1 MRTTASWSSSSSS
14 LNNVAQ
20 SKPTPTIKD
29 HNEEVKFVPVSLIKS
44 EIIPPSPNNSTPS
57 TVDILLDFCGFSWVS
72 YGISNLLII
81 SQFPSPF
88 QQQEEA
94 LKSPIF
100 RQVVELSSDDQCENV
115 VGALAWSPL
124 SDGEI
129 SVALGN
135 SICIL
140 SHQGSFCWRQ
150 SEVLVQ
156 SSKVEAIKWTG
167 SGDGIVAVG
176 TEVVLWKRKSRAWE
190 IAWKFSVEQ
199 PQNLVSATWTAEGH
213 VATAHYTNE
222 SSSSPLS
229 RCVLVSQ
236 SDRRNGV
243 VKTEL
248 RHPQPV
254 SMIQWR
260 PSSGIDTHRDVLLTC
275 CLDGTVRLWSDI
287 DNRSAKKSVRDFNDQ
302 RTVRPSFH
310 VTAVIEINQSLKGSL
325 GVDTFVTWASD
336 IGGMFDTDGGVDT
349 SFSSDAS
356 EFDTT
361 VKCEWLI
368 VFGAQMLLTYWAVHC
383 LDDVSPLRFPRVTL
397 WRRQELL
404 GSQASSS
411 SFQGSGISNYL
422 IKAFISRS
430 KLFGPPTVC
439 SLFQLSSDNSMRW
452 LQLDT
457 SGSNENDGSLS
468 LDGHA
473 GNILQVAVHPCSSDV
488 GIAASLDSN
497 GVLLLW
503 SLSSVSSSTLGI
515 PTLVPPTWK
524 ILSKI
529 LVRNFSSTY
538 SSLWWA
544 PLALDEARV
553 LLMSHNEGVD
563 CFIVNIYERAEHNPS
578 CHKLCTIPFTGHSRA
593 DGHVKIF
600 ANPMSSTSE
609 KSLLS
614 DSFMLFGVWMNP
626 FLALSWKIVLHCDNS
641 ASNGGDLNELGEDIS
656 DSGTWR
662 RASTFAGKKYGIVV
676 DSCSSNMPD
685 PHCHD
690 RVTSFAIVSTVN
702 LLPSDQLNFNF
713 SCSSPAYHMATGCA
727 DGNVKLWRSISSKS
741 STLVPELKNL
751 PWGLVGMFST
761 HQGPVHSLSSGASG
775 QKIASISRVD
785 QSENVSTLCIW
796 EPVRTIGAGHFFL
809 EDKISLDEIVVAL
822 NWLLVG
828 DGQLLLGVCTK
839 NQLRVFA
846 QNKSHRQAFGK
857 AGETLERN
865 IWNCIARAR
874 IFPDAN
880 DFIWGPKATAVVVHD
895 KYFSL
900 FSKCLPVEKTLKN
913 DQQKIDS
920 ACGTNGRNLLEVADK
935 LSKSLPIYHP
945 EALLLNL
952 YTGNLKRAFVAVS
965 HLVGYLS
972 AVTNESG
979 YNSSR
984 LSHVVPQ
991 IPLSEYF
998 EDSVSTSNAS
1008 DKGLQWGMNTS
1019 FQSSSTQSI
1028 GGYSLDSN
1036 ASSNLLG
1043 GTSRKSEI
1051 TGFIESLEKIPEIAA
1066 IINMEKSEILAII
1079 DLLGEVS
1086 DPSRSS
1092 AYASLD
1098 EPARRFWVPVRFQ
1111 QLCFLRRL
1119 GRLPSMDELVIDSG
1133 LIAWAFHSDCQESL
1147 LNSVI
1152 SNEPSWMDLRK
1163 LGAGFWFSDVA
1174 QLRSRMEKLAR
1185 LQFLKKR
1192 DPKDSALLYIA
1203 LNRVQVL
1210 AGLFKVSKDERDKP
1224 LVAFLSRNFQ
1234 EEKHKAAALKNA
1246 YVLMGKHQLELAT
1259 AFFLLGGDPISAIS
1273 ICAKT
1278 LGDEQ
1283 LALVICRLLEGY
1295 GGALE
1300 QHLISKIL
1308 LPDATE
1314 KGDYWLA
1321 SILEWTSG
1329 NYSQCFLKFLDLQSD
1344 SLADQ
1349 SILPSNGAAFL
1360 DPKVGQYCQMLTTKN
1375 SMKNFVGESSAAL
1388 LSRWATLMTST
1399 ALNRCGLPLDA
1410 LECLSSSSYI
1420 SEDVYQGSNSDIEKP
1435 GILPGVLK
1443 TPSNDSSNWLSADV
1457 ALNLESNIKLDMAV
1471 QYISKLMME
1480 HPSWQSTVLTSSE
1493 CETYKSEL
1501 SVEKFQHNLNLILA
1515 TFERKFLLNPA
1526 DLINM
1531 ILIYSCNDGLSFIGH
1546 CMLHNHI
1553 SQQEPQIDSEG
1564 RFLLHPPLPQ
1574 MFIKA
1579 TEDVSHLYTLYIMRC
1594 SITSFPLNPSSSQL
1608 DRLSTCISSELH
1620 GWDTDMQRLLHP
1632 LRNLRKIMKLYSSS
1646 FGPENLKTFAP
1657 IDLLEYYVLFASAWL
1672 QRNLKYLILIV
1683 YPILV
1688 AYSDGHTPEIDV
1700 ASLRKILR
1708 QRVEIMTRDSE
1719 KRVED
1724 PERQILKHEQAG
1736 QAIFPLPEDERW
1748 KIIGACLWRLLAKF
1762 TNDQLKSIFNG
1773 VEDGNP
1779 PIGVSLSTSSRGST
1793 ESDGR
1798 NTSEQIKNVPLFLS
1812 RLVKRTVARVSSS
1825 HIKQLASLLRQKVQK
1840 GMPIPTVL
1848 WLEQPNQSAPG
1859 PLINHLNQGNDILQL
1874 LNKEDGAS
1882 LIEIL
1887 WQFSASPKEIR
1898 EGLEQEKIWWLQSI
1912 SQNSSKGWSD
1922 IDKGSG
1928 SEIENSETSKNDQEV
1943 SSNTANG
1950 THGSQ
1955 ENLTL
1960 HDSRRKDSAPIKE
1973 VTKFL
1978 KPMEIYKKNGQ
1989 LLEAMCI
1996 NSIDRQ
2002 QIAVA
2007 SNRKGIIF
2015 LNSRDE
2021 QSRDLADYI
2030 WSESDWP
2037 KNGWAGT
2044 ECTPVP
2050 TFVSPGIG
2058 LGSSEKGKHLGLGGA
2073 TVGLGS
2079 LARPGRDMTGGGA
2092 FGIPGY
2098 AGMGA
2103 SGLGWGTQ
2111 QEFEEFADP
2120 PATVGNISSRALS
2133 SHPSRPLFL
2142 AGSSNTHIY
2151 LWEFGKERASATYGV
2166 LPAANVPPP
2175 YALASISS
2183 LKFDHYGHRFVTAA
2197 FDGTVCT
2204 WQLEVGGRSNICP
2217 TESSICFNNYA
2228 SDVTY
2233 VAGSGSVIAAAG
2245 HSSTGA
2251 NVVIWDTLAP
2261 PSTSQA
2267 SLVCH
2272 EGGACSISVFDND
2285 IGSGSISPIIV
2296 TGGKNGDIGLHD
2308 FRFIAT
2314 GKARQRNSNVAES
2327 PTHHTRLVTSNQ
2339 VGEHNNGMLWYIPK
2353 AHLGTITRVATIP
2366 HTSLFLTGSKDGD
2379 VKLWDAKRSE
2389 LVFHWPKLHEKHT
2402 FLQPSS
2408 RGFGGVVQD
2417 AVTDIQVLPH
2427 GFLTCGGDGTV
2438 KLIQLKDMQY
2448 RT

>member
-1 MRTTASWSSSSSS
+1 MRTTTSWSSSSS
-14 LNNVAQ
+14 LNGAQ
-20 SKPTPTIKD
+20 SSNDHKSKPMPNIED
-29 HNEEVKFVPVSLIKS
+29 HNEEVKFPVSLIKS
-44 EIIPPSPNNSTPS
+44 EIIPPSPNSSTSS
-57 TVDILLDFCGFSWVS
+57 TVDILLDFLGLSWVS

-81 SQFPSPF
+81 SQFPSP
-88 QQQEEA
+88 QEEEA
-94 LKSPIF
+94 LKKIGPIF

-115 VGALAWSPL
+115 VRAVAWSPL

-129 SVALGN
+129 AVALDN
-135 SICIL
+135 SICLL
-140 SHQGSFCWRQ
+140 SNQGSFCWRQ
-150 SEVLVQ
+150 SVVLVQ

-176 TEVVLWKRKSRAWE
+176 TEVILWKRKSRAWE
-190 IAWKFSVEQ
+190 IAWKFNAEQ
-199 PQNLVSATWTAEGH
+199 PQNLVSATWSTEGH
-213 VATAHYTNE
+213 VATAHYSNE
-222 SSSSPLS
+222 SSSSLS
-229 RCVLVSQ
+229 KCVLVSQ

-254 SMIQWR
+254 SMIWWR

-302 RTVRPSFH
+302 KTVRPSFH
-310 VTAVIEINQSLKGSL
+310 VTAVIEINQSLNGTL

-356 EFDTT
+356 ESDTT
-361 VKCEWLI
+361 VNCEWLI
-368 VFGAQMLLTYWAVHC
+368 VFGPQMLLTYWAVHC
-383 LDDVSPLRFPRVTL
+383 LDDISPLRFPRVTL

-411 SFQGSGISNYL
+411 SLQGSGISNLL
-422 IKAFISRS
+422 IKALISRS
-430 KLFGPPTVC
+430 KLFDPPTVC
-439 SLFQLSSDNSMRW
+439 SLFQLSSDNSMKW
-452 LQLDT
+452 LQLDA
-457 SGSNENDGSLS
+457 SRSNEKDGSLN

-473 GNILQVAVHPCSSDV
+473 GNILQVAVHSGSTDV

-503 SLSSVSSSTLGI
+503 SVSSVSSSTLGT

-529 LVRNFSSTY
+529 LVHNFSRSTY
-538 SSLWWA
+538 SSLGWA
-544 PLALDEARV
+544 PLALDDARV
-553 LLMSHNEGVD
+553 LLLGHSEGID
-563 CFIVNIYERAEHNPS
+563 CFIVNISERGQNNTL
-578 CHKLCTIPFTGHSRA
+578 CHKLCTIPFTGHSHA
-593 DGHVKIF
+593 DGHAKIF
-600 ANPMSSTSE
+600 ANPLSSTCE
-609 KSLLS
+609 KSFFS
-614 DSFMLFGVWMNP
+614 NSFMLFGVWTNP
-626 FLALSWKIVLHCDNS
+626 FIALSWKIMLHYDDS
-641 ASNGGDLNELGEDIS
+641 ASNGGDLIELEGDIRN
-656 DSGTWR
+656 SGAWR
-662 RASTFAGKKYGIVV
+662 CASTFAGKKYCVVV
-676 DSCSSNMPD
+676 DSCSSNMPG
-685 PHCHD
+685 PHSHD
-690 RVTSFAIVSTVN
+690 RVTSFAIVCPVN
-702 LLPSDQLNFNF
+702 LLPSDKLNLN
-713 SCSSPAYHMATGCA
+713 SSYSLCSNSAAFHMATGCA
-727 DGNVKLWRSISSKS
+727 DGSVKLWRSITSIS
-741 STLVPELKNL
+741 STSEPEPENL
-751 PWGLVGMFST
+751 PWELVGMFST
-761 HQGPVHSLSSGASG
+761 HQGPVHSLSLCASG

-785 QSENVSTLCIW
+785 QSESVSTLCVW
-796 EPVRTIGAGHFFL
+796 ESARTIGAGHFFL
-809 EDKISLDEIVVAL
+809 EDKISLDGIVVAL
-822 NWLLVG
+822 KWLLVG

-839 NQLRVFA
+839 NQLQVFA
-846 QNKSHRQAFGK
+846 QSKSHWQAFGK
-857 AGETLERN
+857 AGKILERN
-865 IWNCIARAR
+865 IWTYIARAR
-874 IFPDAN
+874 ISPDAN
-880 DFIWGPKATAVVVHD
+880 DFLWGPRATAVVVHH

-900 FSKCLPVEKTLKN
+900 FSKCLYGFDNKNWIKDTGSSIFTDCNVSQNKEKSVDERNVVHNPMLPVVKTLNN
-913 DQQKIDS
+913 DNTIHDILLSQQKIDS
-920 ACGTNGRNLLEVADK
+920 ACGTNSYNLLEIADK
-935 LSKSLPIYHP
+935 LCNSLPIYHP

-952 YTGNLKRAFVAVS
+952 YSGNLRHAFVAVR

-984 LSHVVPQ
+984 LSHVIPQ

-998 EDSVSTSNAS
+998 EDSVTTSNAS
-1008 DKGLQWGMNTS
+1008 DKGSQWGMNAAQVTSGTS
-1019 FQSSSTQSI
+1019 FQRSSTQSI

-1043 GTSRKSEI
+1043 ATSRKSEI
-1051 TGFIESLEKIPEIAA
+1051 TGFIESLEKTHEVEA
-1066 IINMEKSEILAII
+1066 IINMEKIEMLAII

-1086 DPSRSS
+1086 DASRSS

-1098 EPARRFWVPVRFQ
+1098 EPARRFWVPLRYQ

-1133 LIAWAFHSDCQESL
+1133 LIAWAFHSDCQENL

-1163 LGAGFWFSDVA
+1163 VGAGLWFTDVA

-1185 LQFLKKR
+1185 FQFLKKR

-1300 QHLISKIL
+1300 QHLISKIM
-1308 LPDATE
+1308 LPAATE

-1321 SILEWTSG
+1321 SILEWTIG
-1329 NYSQCFLKFLDLQSD
+1329 NYSQSFLKLLDLQNY
-1344 SLADQ
+1344 SLIDK
-1349 SILPSNGAAFL
+1349 SILPSNQAAFL
-1360 DPKVGQYCQMLTTKN
+1360 DPKVGQYCQMLVMKN
-1375 SMKNFVGESSAAL
+1375 SMKNSVGESSAAL

-1399 ALNRCGLPLDA
+1399 AFKRCGLPLDS
-1410 LECLSSSSYI
+1410 LECLSSSSFI
-1420 SEDVYQGSNSDIEKP
+1420 LEDMNQGSKSDIEKP

-1443 TPSNDSSNWLSADV
+1443 TSSHHSSNWLSGDV
-1457 ALNLESNIKLDMAV
+1457 ALHLESNIKLDMAL
-1471 QYISKLMME
+1471 QYISKLMKE
-1480 HPSWQSTVLTSSE
+1480 HPSWQDTILTSSE

-1501 SVEKFQHNLNLILA
+1501 PVEKFQHKLNLILA

-1531 ILIYSCNDGLSFIGH
+1531 ILIYSCNKGLSFIGYH
-1546 CMLHNHI
+1546 VLHGHI
-1553 SQQEPQIDSEG
+1553 SQQETQIDSEVG
-1564 RFLLHPPLPQ
+1564 HLLLHPPLPQ
-1574 MFIKA
+1574 MFLKA
-1579 TEDVSHLYTLYIMRC
+1579 TEDVSHLYALYIMRC
-1594 SITSFPLNPSSSQL
+1594 SITSSPLNPSSSEL
-1608 DRLSTCISSELH
+1608 DTFSTCISSELH
-1620 GWDTDMQRLLHP
+1620 GWDIDMQHLLHS
-1632 LRNLRKIMKLYSSS
+1632 LRNLRKIMKLYSSKV
-1646 FGPENLKTFAP
+1646 GPESLKTFTP
-1657 IDLLEYYVLFASAWL
+1657 IYLLEYYVLFASAWL
-1672 QRNLKYLILIV
+1672 QRNLKYLILII

-1688 AYSDGHTPEIDV
+1688 AYSDGHTPSEIDV
-1700 ASLRKILR
+1700 ASLRKILQ
-1708 QRVEIMTRDSE
+1708 QRVEILSRDSE
-1719 KRVED
+1719 KGVED
-1724 PERQILKHEQAG
+1724 PEGQRVKHEQAG
-1736 QAIFPLPEDERW
+1736 QTLFPLPVDERW
-1748 KIIGACLWRLLAKF
+1748 KIIGACLWRLLTKF
-1762 TNDQLKSIFNG
+1762 TNDQLNSVSIG
-1773 VEDGNP
+1773 VEDGDP
-1779 PIGVSLSTSSRGST
+1779 PIGVSLSTSIHGST
-1793 ESDGR
+1793 ESDGS
-1798 NTSEQIKNVPLFLS
+1798 NTLEQIKVVPLFLA
-1812 RLVKRTVARVSSS
+1812 RVLKRMVARVSSS

-1840 GMPIPTVL
+1840 GMHVPTVL
-1848 WLEQPNQSAPG
+1848 WLEQPNQSSPG

-1882 LIEIL
+1882 LLEIL
-1887 WQFSASPKEIR
+1887 WQFSANPKEIR

-1912 SQNSSKGWSD
+1912 SQKSSKGWRD
-1922 IDKGSG
+1922 IDKGSV
-1928 SEIENSETSKNDQEV
+1928 SEIENGETSKYDQEG
-1943 SSNTANG
+1943 SSNTAYG
-1950 THGSQ
+1950 THGSVDGRNSQ

-1960 HDSRRKDSAPIKE
+1960 HDSRRKDSSPIKE

-1978 KPMEIYKKNGQ
+1978 NPIEIYKKNGQ

-1996 NSIDRQ
+1996 NSVDRQ
-2002 QIAVA
+2002 QMAVA

-2021 QSRDLADYI
+2021 QSRDQADCI
-2030 WSESDWP
+2030 WSEADWP

-2058 LGSSEKGKHLGLGGA
+2058 LGSEKGKHLGLGGA

-2111 QEFEEFADP
+2111 QEFEEFVDP

-2217 TESSICFNNYA
+2217 TESSVCFNNYA

-2233 VAGSGSVIAAAG
+2233 VAGSGSVTAAAG
-2245 HSSTGA
+2245 YSSNGA

-2261 PSTSQA
+2261 PATSQA

-2272 EGGACSISVFDND
+2272 EGI
-2285 IGSGSISPIIV
+2285 
-2296 TGGKNGDIGLHD
+2296 L
-2308 FRFIAT
+2308 
-2314 GKARQRNSNVAES
+2314 
-2327 PTHHTRLVTSNQ
+2327 
-2339 VGEHNNGMLWYIPK
+2339 
-2353 AHLGTITRVATIP
+2353 
-2366 HTSLFLTGSKDGD
+2366 SL
-2379 VKLWDAKRSE
+2379 
-2389 LVFHWPKLHEKHT
+2389 PY
-2402 FLQPSS
+2402 
-2408 RGFGGVVQD
+2408 
-2417 AVTDIQVLPH
+2417 
-2427 GFLTCGGDGTV
+2427 
-2438 KLIQLKDMQY
+2438 Y
-2448 RT
+2448 RTLYM